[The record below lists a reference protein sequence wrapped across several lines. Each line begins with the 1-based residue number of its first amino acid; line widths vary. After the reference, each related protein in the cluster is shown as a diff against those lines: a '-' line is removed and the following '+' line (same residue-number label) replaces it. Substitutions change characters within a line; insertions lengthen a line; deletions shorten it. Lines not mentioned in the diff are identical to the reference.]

1 MAGERIQ
8 LMHPC
13 NDYDRT
19 DKLYLLNFTINLIE
33 IKGTKNTKPREAVGA
48 RKLIHK
54 SSEFL
59 KISREIADG

>member
-1 MAGERIQ
+1 MIMTELIVVF
-8 LMHPC
+8 
-13 NDYDRT
+13 Y
-19 DKLYLLNFTINLIE
+19 INL
-33 IKGTKNTKPREAVGA
+33 IKGTKNTKSRETVGV